1 MSKHRFSSRESRR
14 DFYSFVLFICLVL
27 LSLSICIRAYIIN
40 PNTYIKV
47 FSGQDYVTSLCED
60 TKQYASDLCSRYYI
74 SSELV
79 NDAVGYDD
87 VYNVNKAYITQA
99 LLPEGGD
106 DFQIT
111 ANAEKEFSTNIYNS
125 YTKWYDA
132 DGIKLTSS
140 QKAGLRTFA
149 DRVTDYT
156 VKRAQLPFA
165 RQLTRFTDTCT
176 TILMILIAV
185 SAILTI
191 AFAIKLYT
199 IGRTK
204 YRSIR
209 SLAIAFESAALV
221 DFILVVGVEFVK
233 STKNLVLY
241 PSYLCDAIM
250 SYVNHSQQIV
260 GLAGMVLFAISL
272 VLIGDVWY
280 RKYN

>member
-14 DFYSFVLFICLVL
+14 DFYSFILFICLVL
-27 LSLSICIRAYIIN
+27 LSVSICVRAYIVN

-47 FSGQDYVTSLCED
+47 FSGQDYVTSLCDD
-60 TKQYASDLCSRYYI
+60 TKQYATDMCSRYYI
-74 SSELV
+74 SNELV
-79 NDAVGYDD
+79 NDAVVYDD

-99 LLPEGGD
+99 LLPDDGD
-106 DFQIT
+106 NFEIT

-125 YTKWYDA
+125 YAKWYDA
-132 DGIKLTSS
+132 DGISLTAK

-149 DRVTDYT
+149 DQVADYT

-165 RQLTRFTDTCT
+165 GQLTQFVDVCT
-176 TILMILIAV
+176 RILMILIVV
-185 SAILTI
+185 SAILTLT
-191 AFAIKLYT
+191 FGIKLYT
-199 IGRTK
+199 TGRTK

-221 DFILVVGVEFVK
+221 DFLLVIGVEFVK

-241 PSYLCDAIM
+241 PSYLCEAIM
-250 SYVNHSQQIV
+250 SYVNRSQQIV